1 MANKNA
7 KKIAVTF
14 NRDNPRE
21 AEMLAYI
28 ESKVSMSIYIKQLIL
43 DKMVSEGYFN
53 STPNVPNTQQI
64 PPRYVS
70 NTNQVHTRDRHGSNK
85 VHTEDIPDTQKSS
98 TKGISNTNQVVTKD
112 IPDTNIGHTDEVS
125 DSDDFNFDDFIIEE
139 EVVEEKKSDDSNKN
153 MMNSLFNSMNSMM

>member
-7 KKIAVTF
+7 KKIAITF

-53 STPNVPNTQQI
+53 STPDISNTNYI

-70 NTNQVHTRDRHGSNK
+70 NRQQKHIRDIKDTNK
-85 VHTEDIPDTQKSS
+85 VHIKEVQDTLQDSIKS
-98 TKGISNTNQVVTKD
+98 I
-112 IPDTNIGHTDEVS
+112 S
-125 DSDDFNFDDFIIEE
+125 DSNRVHIEEAPDDDLDFDNFIVE
-139 EVVEEKKSDDSNKN
+139 EVVENKKADNKD
-153 MMNSLFNSMNSMM
+153 MMSSLFNSMNNL